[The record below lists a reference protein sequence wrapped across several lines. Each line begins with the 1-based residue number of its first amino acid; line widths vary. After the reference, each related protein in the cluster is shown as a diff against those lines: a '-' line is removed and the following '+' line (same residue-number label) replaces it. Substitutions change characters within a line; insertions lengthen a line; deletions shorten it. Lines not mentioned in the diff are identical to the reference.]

1 MGVTM
6 EAKTLSK
13 YLVACNAMESP
24 ERDTNGYKYKYAQ
37 LDQVKSIVKTG
48 LLANKLD
55 YYQHMTVNGGIQ
67 LLQLHLV
74 DLESGDDCALD
85 TRIIKQCDD
94 PQDDGKT
101 QTYFIRYQLLCAF
114 NLCPEDTDAASVK
127 YEKPKKKQEWSPQAK
142 ALANAVI
149 EASKGSLDKRRLF
162 DEVQHLSGMEL
173 IEHLNG
179 LLNYYKDGE

>member
-1 MGVTM
+1 M

-13 YLVACNAMESP
+13 YLVACNNMESP
-24 ERDTNGYKYKYAQ
+24 ERDTDGYKYKYAQ
-37 LDQVKSIVKTG
+37 LDQVKSIVKTA
-48 LLANKLD
+48 LLGNNLD
-55 YYQHMTVNGGIQ
+55 YYQHMTVTDGIQ

-74 DLESGDDCALD
+74 DTESGDDSILD

-127 YEKPKKKQEWSPQAK
+127 YKKPKKQEWSPQAK
-142 ALANAVI
+142 ALANAVV
-149 EASKGSLDKRRLF
+149 EASNGSLDKRRLF
-162 DEVQHLSGMEL
+162 DEVQHLSGTEL

-179 LLNYYKDGE
+179 LLNYYRKEE

>member
-1 MGVTM
+1 MNK
-6 EAKTLSK
+6 EILSK

-24 ERDTNGYKYKYAQ
+24 ERDTEGYKYKYAQ
-37 LDQVKSIVKTG
+37 LDQVKSIVKG
-48 LLANKLD
+48 SLLPNQLD
-55 YYQHMTVNGGIQ
+55 YYQCMVVEDGIQ
-67 LLQLHLV
+67 VLQLHLV
-74 DLESGDDCALD
+74 DLQTGDDAVLD

-127 YEKPKKKQEWSPQAK
+127 YKKPKKQEWSPQAK

-149 EASKGSLDKRRLF
+149 EASNGALDKQMLF
-162 DEVQHLSGMEL
+162 SEVQHLEGIEL
-173 IEHLNG
+173 TNRLNS
-179 LLNYYKDGE
+179 LLQYYRGQQEN